1 MRKVPDLGEDGI
13 AFFERFWRAAKGDRP
28 LPPVAAIDPGAFPRA
43 LQTIYLLDGETV
55 DTLRIRLA
63 GTFYR
68 DLFGL
73 ELTGRYLRDFVPV
86 NQRADLY
93 RDYTSCLQDGRL
105 VQRDGVFDWRERK
118 AELAYRR
125 LLMPFGAD
133 GQVERIMA
141 FVEFHLPD

>member
-13 AFFERFWRAAKGDRP
+13 GFFERYWRVAKGDLP

-43 LQTIYLLDGETV
+43 LQTIYLLDGDTV

-68 DLFGL
+68 ELFGL
-73 ELTGRYLRDFVPV
+73 EITGRYLRDFVPV
-86 NQRADLY
+86 KQRATLY
-93 RDYTSCLQDGRL
+93 RDYAACLGEARL
-105 VQRDGVFDWRERK
+105 VHRDGVFDWRERK
-118 AELAYRR
+118 AELPYRR

-133 GQVERIMA
+133 GRVQRIMA